1 MNSKDHIAHL
11 LENAHGEFISG
22 EEIAQKLGV
31 TRTAVWKAINTLK
44 SEGYPISAVTNRG
57 YRLDREIDR
66 LDGTEIE
73 KLLLPNLGFIRV
85 ESCKSTPSTNTAVKE
100 RAENGEGE
108 GFVLCASE
116 QTAGKGRMGRAFF
129 SPVDTG
135 LYMSLLL
142 RPVFPAQLS
151 SMITAAAA
159 VAVCRAIEEITGKKA
174 GIKWV
179 NDIFIDGKKVCG
191 ILTEASFSLE
201 SGGFDYAILGIGIN
215 VYSPAGG
222 FPPEIAGVAGAIL
235 DEAET
240 GLKNRLCASVI
251 NGFYGFYKNLAN
263 RAFLPEY
270 RSRSTVIGKKVSVMT
285 LSDEVKESAFAVGI
299 DDNCNLILRGDDGS
313 ERAVSSGEIRIRPEM
328 R

>member
-85 ESCKSTPSTNTAVKE
+85 ESCKSTPSTNNAVKE

-135 LYMSLLL
+135 L
-142 RPVFPAQLS
+142 
-151 SMITAAAA
+151 
-159 VAVCRAIEEITGKKA
+159 
-174 GIKWV
+174 
-179 NDIFIDGKKVCG
+179 
-191 ILTEASFSLE
+191 
-201 SGGFDYAILGIGIN
+201 
-215 VYSPAGG
+215 
-222 FPPEIAGVAGAIL
+222 
-235 DEAET
+235 
-240 GLKNRLCASVI
+240 
-251 NGFYGFYKNLAN
+251 
-263 RAFLPEY
+263 
-270 RSRSTVIGKKVSVMT
+270 
-285 LSDEVKESAFAVGI
+285 
-299 DDNCNLILRGDDGS
+299 
-313 ERAVSSGEIRIRPEM
+313 
-328 R
+328 